1 MEELQKLRTFIEDN
15 FVKTA
20 KAEEAIIMQ
29 DVVDIDG
36 FGRKG
41 QLVTPVIGGWIGQLA
56 MVLNTIAKHYS
67 KLDTG
72 GSKSQKSG
80 KRPNTE
86 QSDKLD

>member
-1 MEELQKLRTFIEDN
+1 
-15 FVKTA
+15 
-20 KAEEAIIMQ
+20 MQ
-29 DVVDIDG
+29 DIVDIDG

-56 MVLNTIAKHYS
+56 LVLNTIAKHYS

-86 QSDKLD
+86 QSDKLEQEEVKEKHDILSPDKI